1 MPTRVDVA
9 LKVVVAEA
17 KDVAV
22 VRQNV
27 VEAGLQKVVV
37 NVKTSEAAAV
47 KTTLRIRPIGVRS
60 SAVSH

>member
-1 MPTRVDVA
+1 MPTRVDVTI
-9 LKVVVAEA
+9 KVVGAEA

-22 VRQNV
+22 VRQSD
-27 VEAGLQKVVV
+27 VEAGLQRVVV
-37 NVKTSEAAAV
+37 NAKTSEAAAV